1 MNLVQTMSHP
11 ALRRTAQR
19 AFSLI
24 ELMVSMVIGLL
35 IMGAIL
41 TLFLDVVRTNDEMA
55 KTNAQI
61 ENGRFAIELLR
72 ADLAHAGFW
81 NGYIPE
87 FDNLSHAGVPSD
99 FPTGVPNPCQAFLT
113 WSSTDIMNILGISV
127 QAYEVIN
134 NVPPESPVCDAVVTD
149 PQASTDVLVVRHA
162 ATCEPGAPGCEADT
176 LGELYFQASRCT
188 DDTLPYVLGTAG
200 FTLHQR
206 TKDTTVVPASCNT
219 GLVPLAPKRKFN
231 SSIYYIRNYS
241 LTPGD
246 GIPTLMRSEFDLAG
260 AVLAHQTA
268 QALVEGVEAM
278 RVEFGVDNLSRTG
291 AGVNYASAINWAD
304 PATRTTPTNRGDGA
318 PDGAFVRCTTA
329 TPCSVDQLANAT
341 AVRVHLLVRNL
352 TPTTRYTDTK
362 TYTLGSAT
370 LGPYNDNFKRHV
382 FTTTVRL
389 VNISARRETP

>member
-24 ELMVSMVIGLL
+24 ELMISMVIGLL
-35 IMGAIL
+35 IMSAIL

-99 FPTGVPNPCQAFLT
+99 FPTGVLPPNPCQAFVSWDAT
-113 WSSTDIMNILGISV
+113 YIRNILGISV
-127 QAYEVIN
+127 QAYEQN
-134 NVPPESPVCDAVVTD
+134 GLPTGCGAVVAD
-149 PQASTDVLVVRHA
+149 PQANTDVLVVRHA
-162 ATCEPGAPGCEADT
+162 ATCEPGVAGCEADT
-176 LGELYFQASRCT
+176 PGKLYFQASRCT
-188 DDTLPYVLGTAG
+188 DDLLRYVLGVAG

-219 GLVPLAPKRKFN
+219 PAVFLAPKRKFN

-260 AVLAHQTA
+260 GVLAHQTA

-278 RVEFGVDNLSRTG
+278 QVELGVDNLSKTG
-291 AGVNYASAINWAD
+291 AAVNYASAITWAD
-304 PATRTTPTNRGDGA
+304 PATRTTPINRGDGA

-352 TPTTRYTDTK
+352 TRTTGYTDTK
-362 TYTLGSAT
+362 TYTLGGAT
-370 LGPYNDNFKRHV
+370 LGPFNDNFKRHV